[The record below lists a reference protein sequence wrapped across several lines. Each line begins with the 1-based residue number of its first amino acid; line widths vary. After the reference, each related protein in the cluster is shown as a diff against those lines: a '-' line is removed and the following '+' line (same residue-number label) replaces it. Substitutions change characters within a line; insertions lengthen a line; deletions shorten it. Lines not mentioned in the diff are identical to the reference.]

1 MEMTGEQRIAAPR
14 AKVWAALNDPEV
26 LRRCIPGC
34 QSLEK
39 EADDRLKATVEIKIG
54 PIGAR
59 FVGAVTL
66 TDINAPNGYTIT
78 GEGQGGTV
86 GFAKG
91 GAKVKL
97 ADDGAEATILSY
109 TVDAQVGG
117 RLAQLGGPIIDAT
130 AKRLAGKFFDTF
142 GEVVAGG
149 GVTAGDGKVESA
161 PSVGRSVNVPASP
174 VASAP
179 VSTPV
184 AASGPPMAWVLATV
198 LAALIGYMIGRSQGM
213 PGSDWEGLAIGLL
226 LLVVAV
232 AGFEYGRRR

>member
-14 AKVWAALNDPEV
+14 AKVWAALNDPAV

-39 EADDRLKATVEIKIG
+39 EADDRLKTIVEIKIG

-59 FVGAVTL
+59 FNGAVTL
-66 TDINAPNGYTIT
+66 SDISAPNGYTIT

-97 ADDGAEATILSY
+97 TDDGADATILSY
-109 TVDAQVGG
+109 TLDAQVGG

-142 GEVVAGG
+142 GEVVTGSSSTSAAVSLGMSPPLETRQAGA
-149 GVTAGDGKVESA
+149 V
-161 PSVGRSVNVPASP
+161 
-174 VASAP
+174 AP
-179 VSTPV
+179 VPE
-184 AASGPPMAWVLATV
+184 AGLPMAWILALV
-198 LAALIGYMIGRSQGM
+198 VAALVGFMIGRSQGV
-213 PGSDWEGLAIGLL
+213 PGGSDWQGLAIGLL

-232 AGFEYGRRR
+232 AGFEFGRRR